1 MIVSKSVHYQS
12 IEVLKTYT
20 KAQDIEVV
28 EVDLDGTVTDLEKLK
43 AAIDDDTA
51 AVCVQYP
58 NFGSLEDLEAIKQL
72 IEDKKLY
79 LLYQVILYH

>member
-28 EVDLDGTVTDLEKLK
+28 EVDLDGTVTDLE
-43 AAIDDDTA
+43 
-51 AVCVQYP
+51 
-58 NFGSLEDLEAIKQL
+58 S
-72 IEDKKLY
+72 
-79 LLYQVILYH
+79 